1 MHFESS
7 MLPSLLPSWYVPAGQ
22 APVHCV
28 VPAVPRN
35 LPASHE
41 TQTAVAPEL
50 SISHPATQTSAVQR
64 EFVAFHVDPTP
75 QSEGSTAQTVA
86 ASSPAAVQQQR
97 RAKVLCDAPHV
108 EVDPEL

>member
-1 MHFESS
+1 MHFNALV
-7 MLPSLLPSWYVPAGQ
+7 LPTLGPSWYVPAGQ

-28 VPAVPRN
+28 PGVPRN

-50 SISHPATQTSAVQR
+50 SISHPATQASAVQR
-64 EFVAFHVDPTP
+64 LFVAFHVDPTP

-86 ASSPAAVQQQR
+86 ASSPAAVQQHR
-97 RAKVLCDAPHV
+97 RAALLDDAPHV
-108 EVDPEL
+108 EVDPGLE

>member
-1 MHFESS
+1 MR
-7 MLPSLLPSWYVPAGQ
+7 PVALLYVPSGQ
-22 APVHCV
+22 PPVHC

-41 TQTAVAPEL
+41 TQTAVAPEPFF
-50 SISHPATQTSAVQR
+50 SHPAAQISYVQR

-86 ASSPAAVQQQR
+86 ASSPAAVQQHR
-97 RAKVLCDAPHV
+97 RA
-108 EVDPEL
+108 